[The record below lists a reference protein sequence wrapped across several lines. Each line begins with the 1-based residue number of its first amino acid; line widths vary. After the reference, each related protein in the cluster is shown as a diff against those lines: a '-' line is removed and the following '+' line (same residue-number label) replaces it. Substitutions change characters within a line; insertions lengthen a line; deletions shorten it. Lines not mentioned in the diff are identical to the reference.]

1 MKLDFIDLGK
11 LSISKTNM
19 RYSRQAPDV
28 SDILPTVRARGILV
42 PLIVRPNCGPDAF
55 EIVAGA
61 RRFTAAKIVAAEA
74 GASGME
80 RGQLPCAI
88 LEDGDDAAALEA
100 SLIENVARRDP
111 DEVTQWETYTRLVKE
126 GRSIDEIAM
135 TFGLPERGVKRIL
148 ALGNLCPRIRDL
160 YRKEAIDTATVR
172 HLTMASKAQ
181 QRAWLALLDGDTW
194 CPTGHQ
200 LKAWL
205 FGGGAI
211 KAEHALFDVESSGL
225 ALITDL
231 FGEERYF
238 AESDAFWTHQ
248 DAAILDRKTRYLDA
262 GWSDVVIL
270 PRGDH
275 FAAWDH
281 RKAAKHKGG
290 RVYVEVRRSG
300 EVCFHEGF
308 VTAKEAQR
316 LERGETVDGP
326 VKTPRP
332 EVPGT
337 LQTYIDLHRHAAV
350 RAALTAH
357 AGTALRLMTAHA
369 IAGSPLWRVA
379 PEPQTC
385 RSDTVRE
392 SVEVSKGEAAFDAKR
407 RAVLALLGV
416 SPEEPTL
423 VGGTGERGLVGVFL
437 RLLDLPDV
445 ALMEVIAVVMGETL
459 AAGSAAVEAVGVE
472 IGIDMARYWQADDAF
487 FETLR
492 DKTVLGRLVA
502 EIAGEGVAAANA
514 AEPGKVLKAIIRD
527 HLQGTN
533 GRAEVSGWVPRWM
546 RFPPAAYTAR
556 GGVGSVEKAALVAAA
571 RTDTD
576 MPPEDGGAALMP
588 CAEDRG
594 GDPVRLAA

>member
-1 MKLDFIDLGK
+1 L
-11 LSISKTNM
+11 
-19 RYSRQAPDV
+19 
-28 SDILPTVRARGILV
+28 
-42 PLIVRPNCGPDAF
+42 
-55 EIVAGA
+55 
-61 RRFTAAKIVAAEA
+61 
-74 GASGME
+74 
-80 RGQLPCAI
+80 
-88 LEDGDDAAALEA
+88 
-100 SLIENVARRDP
+100 
-111 DEVTQWETYTRLVKE
+111 
-126 GRSIDEIAM
+126 
-135 TFGLPERGVKRIL
+135 
-148 ALGNLCPRIRDL
+148 PRIRDL
-160 YRKEAIDTATVR
+160 YRKDEIDTPTVR

-211 KAEHALFDVESSGL
+211 NVDHALFDVETSGL

-231 FGEERYF
+231 FGDERYF
-238 AESDAFWTHQ
+238 AQSGAFWTHQ
-248 DAAILDRKTRYLDA
+248 DAAILDRKTHYLDA
-262 GWSDVVIL
+262 GWPDVVIL

-350 RAALTAH
+350 RAALTTH

-492 DKTVLGRLVA
+492 DKTVLGQLVA

-514 AEPGKVLKAIIRD
+514 AEPGKVLKAIVRD

-576 MPPEDGGAALMP
+576 TPPGDGGAALMP
-588 CAEDRG
+588 CAEDMG
-594 GDPVRLAA
+594 GYPVRLAA